1 MQTSSNHPSDA
12 SPNADHDPIA
22 TPDDEAIRTAV
33 ESALESSVTGLELAP
48 ELERA
53 VRYALLNGGKRVRPV
68 LAVRACL
75 ALGGSIESALPGACA
90 VECVHAFSLVHDD
103 LPALDDDDMRRGR
116 PTVHRAFSE
125 SLAILAGDVLQ
136 TLSIEVAG
144 RAPVSAG
151 RTAAVV
157 AEATREMIVGQVLD
171 TDGGFP
177 PEVEA
182 PIERLRLIHR
192 LKTGALIR
200 AACRV
205 GALAAAAPIERLDRF
220 GDAIGLM
227 FQVVDDVLD
236 ETRTVEELGK
246 TPGKDREAGKLTF
259 PSLIGLEASQREVE
273 RLETEAM
280 ADLDALDDRATPLR
294 ELVHRLARRT
304 H

>member
-1 MQTSSNHPSDA
+1 MTAAPADPLASDDLLLA
-12 SPNADHDPIA
+12 EIEAALSAAIDGCRLGPLL
-22 TPDDEAIRTAV
+22 DEAT
-33 ESALESSVTGLELAP
+33 
-48 ELERA
+48 
-53 VRYALLNGGKRVRPV
+53 RYALLGGGKRLRPL
-68 LAVRACL
+68 LALRACEAVGGRREHAMPAAV
-75 ALGGSIESALPGACA
+75 AL
-90 VECVHAFSLVHDD
+90 ECIHAFSLVHDD

-144 RAPVSAG
+144 RAAVSAG

-205 GALAAAAPIERLDRF
+205 GALAASAPVERLDRF

-259 PSLIGLEASQREVE
+259 PSLIGLEASQREIE